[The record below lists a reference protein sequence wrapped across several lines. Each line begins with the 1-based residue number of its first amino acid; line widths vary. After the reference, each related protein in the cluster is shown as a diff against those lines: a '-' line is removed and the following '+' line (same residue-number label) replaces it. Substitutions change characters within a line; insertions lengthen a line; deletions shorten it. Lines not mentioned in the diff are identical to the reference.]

1 MVIREK
7 SLVREMK
14 EAYKG
19 GGYNVICTHEDT
31 MVILCPSWAVE
42 INNENLPREALSLLA
57 LHMGYL
63 PKEGEA
69 YKIMKA
75 DKEPTVQK
83 MLFDTAISLIRTL
96 EIKVAEA
103 QDTVPVAVKKTLLTF
118 DGCNVWQKTGNNGII
133 LIDPE
138 YESILR
144 KKDDVIMAGDAIY
157 KEGEVSKAYVFR
169 VMDTRWENQLNHL
182 GQIPW
187 VAK

>member
-1 MVIREK
+1 MVIREQ

-14 EAYKG
+14 EAFKG
-19 GGYNVICTHEDT
+19 GGYTVIYTHEAT
-31 MVILCPSWAVE
+31 MVILCSSWVVE
-42 INNENLPREALSLLA
+42 INNENIPREVLSLLA

-63 PKEGEA
+63 PDVGEA

-83 MLFDTAISLIRTL
+83 MLFETALLMIRKL
-96 EIKVAEA
+96 ELPLMHKEKNPKVE
-103 QDTVPVAVKKTLLTF
+103 VKKTLLTF
-118 DGCNVWQKTGNNGII
+118 DGCNVWQKIGNNGIV
-133 LIDPE
+133 LIAPE
-138 YESILR
+138 CESILR

-157 KEGEVSKAYVFR
+157 KEGEVSKAYIFR
-169 VMDTRWENQLNHL
+169 ALDARWENQLNHL

>member
-7 SLVREMK
+7 SLVREIK

-19 GGYNVICTHEDT
+19 GGYTVICRDEETTVIMCTHW
-31 MVILCPSWAVE
+31 MVE
-42 INNENLPREALSLLA
+42 INDENLPREVLSLLA

-83 MLFDTAISLIRTL
+83 MLFETAISTVHTL
-96 EIKVAEA
+96 ASRVAEA
-103 QDTVPVAVKKTLLTF
+103 QLTTSVGVKKTLLTF
-118 DGCNVWQKTGNNGII
+118 DGYNVWQKTGNNGIV

-157 KEGEVSKAYVFR
+157 KEGEVSKVYVMR
-169 VMDTRWENQLNHL
+169 VNDTAHENQLNHL

>member
-1 MVIREK
+1 MVIREQ

-14 EAYKG
+14 EAFKS
-19 GGYNVICTHEDT
+19 GGYTVICRPGGTT
-31 MVILCPSWAVE
+31 VIMYSYWAVE
-42 INNENLPREALSLLA
+42 INNENLPREVLSLLA

-69 YKIMKA
+69 YRIMKA

-83 MLFDTAISLIRTL
+83 MLFETAISPVCTL

-103 QDTVPVAVKKTLLTF
+103 QDTIPVEVKKALLTF
-118 DGCNVWQKTGNNGII
+118 NGCNVWQKTGNNGIV
-133 LIDPE
+133 LIDPQ

-157 KEGEVSKAYVFR
+157 KEGEVSKVYVMR
-169 VMDTRWENQLNHL
+169 VNDAEHENQLNHL

>member
-7 SLVREMK
+7 SLVREIK
-14 EAYKG
+14 EAFKG
-19 GGYNVICTHEDT
+19 GGYTVICRPGETT
-31 MVILCPSWAVE
+31 VIMCSNWAVE
-42 INNENLPREALSLLA
+42 INDENLPREVLSLLA

-63 PKEGEA
+63 PKKGEA
-69 YKIMKA
+69 YRIMKA

-83 MLFDTAISLIRTL
+83 MLFETAISPVRTL
-96 EIKVAEA
+96 EIQVAEA
-103 QDTVPVAVKKTLLTF
+103 QDTIPVKVKKTLLTF
-118 DGCNVWQKTGNNGII
+118 DGCSVWQKTGNNGIV

-157 KEGEVSKAYVFR
+157 KEGEVSKVFVMR
-169 VMDTRWENQLNHL
+169 VNDAAHENQLNHL

>member
-1 MVIREK
+1 MVINEK
-7 SLVREMK
+7 TLVREMK
-14 EAYKG
+14 EAYKS
-19 GGYNVICTHEDT
+19 GGYTVICRPGETT
-31 MVILCPSWAVE
+31 VIFCPSWVVE
-42 INNENLPREALSLLA
+42 INNENLPREVLGLLA

-83 MLFDTAISLIRTL
+83 MLFDTAISMVRTL
-96 EIKVAEA
+96 EIKAAEA
-103 QDTVPVAVKKTLLTF
+103 QDAIPVKVKKTLLTF
-118 DGCNVWQKTGNNGII
+118 DGCNVWQKTGNNGIL

-144 KKDDVIMAGDAIY
+144 KKEDTIMVGEAIY
-157 KEGEVSKAYVFR
+157 KEGEVSKAYILR
-169 VMDTRWENQLNHL
+169 VLDSRWENQLNHL

>member
-1 MVIREK
+1 MVISEK

-14 EAYKG
+14 EAFKG
-19 GGYNVICTHEDT
+19 GGYTVICRPGETT
-31 MVILCPSWAVE
+31 VIMCPSWAVE
-42 INNENLPREALSLLA
+42 INNENLPREALGLLA

-83 MLFDTAISLIRTL
+83 MLFETAISPVRTL
-96 EIKVAEA
+96 EINVAKT
-103 QDTVPVAVKKTLLTF
+103 QDTIPVKVKKTLLTF
-118 DGCNVWQKTGNNGII
+118 DGCNVWQKIGNNGIV
-133 LIDPE
+133 LIAPE
-138 YESILR
+138 CESILR

-157 KEGEVSKAYVFR
+157 KEGEVSKAYIFR
-169 VMDTRWENQLNHL
+169 ALDARWENQLNHL

>member
-1 MVIREK
+1 MVIREQ

-19 GGYNVICTHEDT
+19 GGYTVIRTEEET
-31 MVILCPSWAVE
+31 TVILCPCWAVE
-42 INNENLPREALSLLA
+42 INNENLPREVLSLLA

-63 PKEGEA
+63 PQEGEA

-75 DKEPTVQK
+75 DKEPSVQK
-83 MLFDTAISLIRTL
+83 MLFDAAISLIRTV
-96 EIKVAEA
+96 EVKVAEA
-103 QDTVPVAVKKTLLTF
+103 QNFIPMKVKKTLLTF

-144 KKDDVIMAGDAIY
+144 KKEDAILTGDAIY
-157 KEGEVSKAYVFR
+157 KEGEVSKAYIFR
-169 VMDTRWENQLNHL
+169 VDGTKWENQLNHL

-187 VAK
+187 

>member
-1 MVIREK
+1 MVIRER

-19 GGYNVICTHEDT
+19 GGYTVICRPGETT
-31 MVILCPSWAVE
+31 VILCLAWAVE
-42 INNENLPREALSLLA
+42 INNENLPREVLSLLA

-69 YKIMKA
+69 YKILKA

-83 MLFDTAISLIRTL
+83 MLFDTAILPVRTL
-96 EIKVAEA
+96 EAKTAEMLNS
-103 QDTVPVAVKKTLLTF
+103 VPVDVKKTLLTF

-157 KEGEVSKAYVFR
+157 KEGEVSKVYVMR
-169 VMDTRWENQLNHL
+169 VNDAAHENQLNHL

>member
-1 MVIREK
+1 M
-7 SLVREMK
+7 
-14 EAYKG
+14 
-19 GGYNVICTHEDT
+19 
-31 MVILCPSWAVE
+31 E
-42 INNENLPREALSLLA
+42 INDENLPREVLSLMA

-69 YKIMKA
+69 YKIMKLE
-75 DKEPTVQK
+75 KEPMVQK
-83 MLFDTAISLIRTL
+83 MIFEQALLMVRKL
-96 EIKVAEA
+96 ELPLMHQEENPKVE
-103 QDTVPVAVKKTLLTF
+103 VKKTLLTF
-118 DGCNVWQKTGNNGII
+118 DGCNVWQKTGNNGIV

-157 KEGEVSKAYVFR
+157 KEGEVSKVYVMR
-169 VMDTRWENQLNHL
+169 VNNAAHENQLNHL

>member
-1 MVIREK
+1 VVINEK
-7 SLVREMK
+7 ALLREMK
-14 EAYKG
+14 EVFKG
-19 GGYNVICTHEDT
+19 GGYTVICRPAETT
-31 MVILCPSWAVE
+31 VIMCPSWAVE
-42 INNENLPREALSLLA
+42 INDENLPREVLSLLA

-63 PKEGEA
+63 PKAGEA

-83 MLFDTAISLIRTL
+83 MLFDTAISPIRTM
-96 EIKVAEA
+96 EVRVAEA
-103 QDTVPVAVKKTLLTF
+103 QDTIPVAVKKTLLTF
-118 DGCNVWQKTGNNGII
+118 DGCNVWQKTGNNGIV

-157 KEGEVSKAYVFR
+157 KEGEVSKVYVFR
-169 VMDTRWENQLNHL
+169 VMDARWENQLNHL